1 MSLDVHLAET
11 ANSFAAHHDGWE
23 DAARA
28 YAHVSEPLFIVLVLL
43 LAAAGLLLRRPR
55 VLAASVLA
63 VIAAG
68 AGLLVAA
75 VLARVVDRPRPFVAH
90 PQIHPLYVVHSSSFP
105 AGHAATAFAGAMVAS
120 YLARR
125 AAPAFFAL
133 AALIGYSRVYVGV
146 HYPSDVLAGALVGAL
161 VGLAGVL
168 VLRWYLGR
176 VERASAREGEREAP
190 RAARQSL
197 PQHGGT
203 R

>member
-68 AGLLVAA
+68 GGLVVAA

-90 PQIHPLYVVHSSSFP
+90 PQIHAFLAHASDPGFP
-105 AGHAATAFAGAMVAS
+105 SDHATAAFAIAVVLVLWLGLRWLPV
-120 YLARR
+120 LI
-125 AAPAFFAL
+125 AA
-133 AALIGYSRVYVGV
+133 AALCVSRVLVGV
-146 HYPSDVLAGALVGAL
+146 HYPADVLAGAL
-161 VGLAGVL
+161 
-168 VLRWYLGR
+168 LGT
-176 VERASAREGEREAP
+176 VAAFAVCAV
-190 RAARQSL
+190 AARFGPRLLAAL
-197 PQHGGT
+197 PRPARTGLIAG